1 MSAVWQSP
9 MQSSW
14 RFLFMPPLLPL
25 LLLASFVEGFWNLG
39 NVRILLESIS
49 ADGLIVIGMTIV
61 MIAGGFDLSV
71 GAVLA
76 LGGVAGV
83 TLIPWLG
90 VTGAMVAAAIFGAGA
105 GIANGALVTFLRLNP
120 FIATLAMMVM
130 VRGAILAFTDTRPV
144 SNFDDPFLA
153 LAGGFPVPYAFM
165 LLVACLILAT
175 IVMHTRAW
183 GRHVYALGADERA
196 ARMSGLPV
204 RKLKLQ
210 CYAISGLLAG
220 LAGYWM
226 AARLGTGSPIIG
238 EITPLTAA
246 AAALIGGASLR
257 GGEGSIFGAFLGLLF
272 VGCLMNVMTLLNVPS
287 YFQRMAIGGLL
298 LALVIVRGS
307 LDRMWQR

>member
-1 MSAVWQSP
+1 MNDLMRSP
-9 MQSSW
+9 M
-14 RFLFMPPLLPL
+14 RFLLLPPLVPL
-25 LLLASFVEGFWNLG
+25 LLLGFLVDGFWSVPNI
-39 NVRILLESIS
+39 RTLLESIS

-83 TLIPWLG
+83 TLIPSLG
-90 VTGAMVAAAIFGAGA
+90 VYGAMIGAATFGSAAGLA
-105 GIANGALVTFLRLNP
+105 SGALVTFLRLNP
-120 FIATLAMMVM
+120 FIATLAMMAM
-130 VRGAILAFTDTRPV
+130 VRGAILGYTDTRPV

-153 LAGGFPVPYAFM
+153 LAGGNPIPYASM
-165 LLVACLILAT
+165 LLVACLIAAAIL
-175 IVMHTRAW
+175 MHSRPW

-204 RKLKLQ
+204 NKLKLQ
-210 CYAISGLLAG
+210 CYALSGFLAG
-220 LAGYWM
+220 LAGYWI

-238 EITPLTAA
+238 DTTPLTAA

-257 GGEGSIFGAFLGLLF
+257 GGEGSVLGAFLGLLF
-272 VGCLMNVMTLLNVPS
+272 VGCLMNMMTLLNIPS

-298 LALVIVRGS
+298 LALVIAQGS
-307 LDRMWQR
+307 LNRVWQR

>member
-1 MSAVWQSP
+1 MSQVLQAN
-9 MQSSW
+9 W
-14 RFLFMPPLLPL
+14 RHLLMPPLLPL
-25 LLLASFVEGFWNLG
+25 LILGLFVEGFWSLANI
-39 NVRILLESIS
+39 RTLLESIS

-83 TLIPWLG
+83 TLIPALG
-90 VTGAMVAAAIFGAGA
+90 VYGGMAAATAFGALA
-105 GIANGALVTFLRLNP
+105 GFINGSLITFLRLNP

-130 VRGAILAFTDTRPV
+130 VRGAVLAFTDTRPV

-153 LAGGFPVPYAFM
+153 LAGGHPIPYAFTLLVLC
-165 LLVACLILAT
+165 LLVAA
-175 IVMHTRAW
+175 IVMHTRPW

-196 ARMSGLPV
+196 ARMSGLQV

-220 LAGYWM
+220 LAGYWI

-238 EITPLTAA
+238 DAIPLTAA
-246 AAALIGGASLR
+246 AAALIGGASLK
-257 GGEGSIFGAFLGLLF
+257 GGEGSILGAVLGLLF
-272 VGCLMNVMTLLNVPS
+272 VGCLMNIMILLNVPS
-287 YFQRMAIGGLL
+287 YFQRMTIGGLL
-298 LALVIVRGS
+298 LALVIARGS
-307 LDRMWQR
+307 LNRLWQR

>member
-1 MSAVWQSP
+1 MTAI
-9 MQSSW
+9 MQGKW

-25 LLLASFVEGFWNLG
+25 LLFGIFVEGFWSLPNI
-39 NVRILLESIS
+39 RTLLEAIS

-83 TLIPWLG
+83 TLIPALG
-90 VTGAMVAAAIFGAGA
+90 VYGAMLAAALFGTAAGL
-105 GIANGALVTFLRLNP
+105 ANGAFVTFLRLNP

-130 VRGAILAFTDTRPV
+130 VRGAILAYTDTRPV
-144 SNFDDPFLA
+144 SNFDDPFLS

-165 LLVACLILAT
+165 LLVACLIIAT
-175 IVMHTRAW
+175 VVLHHRAW
-183 GRHVYALGADERA
+183 GRHVYALGADENA
-196 ARMSGLPV
+196 ARMSGLAV

-220 LAGYWM
+220 LAGYWL

-238 EITPLTAA
+238 DATPLTAA
-246 AAALIGGASLR
+246 AAALIGGASLK

-272 VGCLMNVMTLLNVPS
+272 VGCLMNVMILLNVPS
-287 YFQRMAIGGLL
+287 YLQRMAIGGLL
-298 LALVIVRGS
+298 LALVIAQGS
-307 LDRMWQR
+307 LDRLWQR

>member
-1 MSAVWQSP
+1 MTAILRGP
-9 MQSSW
+9 W
-14 RFLFMPPLLPL
+14 RFLLMPPLLPL
-25 LLLASFVEGFWNLG
+25 LLAGIFVDGFWSAANI
-39 NVRILLESIS
+39 RTMLESVS

-83 TLIPWLG
+83 VLIPWLG
-90 VTGAMVAAAIFGAGA
+90 IFGAMAGA
-105 GIANGALVTFLRLNP
+105 AAFGAASGLANGALVAFLRLNP
-120 FIATLAMMVM
+120 FIATLAMMVT
-130 VRGAILAFTDTRPV
+130 VRGAILAYTDTRPV
-144 SNFDDPFLA
+144 SNFDDPFLS
-153 LAGGFPVPYAFM
+153 LAGGAPIPYAFM
-165 LLVACLILAT
+165 VLVAFLAAAT
-175 IVMHTRAW
+175 VAMHHRPW
-183 GRHVYALGADERA
+183 GRHIYALGADERA

-204 RKLKLQ
+204 TTLKLQ
-210 CYAISGLLAG
+210 CYAISGFLAG

-238 EITPLTAA
+238 DATPLTAA

-272 VGCLMNVMTLLNVPS
+272 VGCLMNVMILLDIPS

-298 LALVIVRGS
+298 LVLVVAQGS
-307 LDRMWQR
+307 LSRAWQR